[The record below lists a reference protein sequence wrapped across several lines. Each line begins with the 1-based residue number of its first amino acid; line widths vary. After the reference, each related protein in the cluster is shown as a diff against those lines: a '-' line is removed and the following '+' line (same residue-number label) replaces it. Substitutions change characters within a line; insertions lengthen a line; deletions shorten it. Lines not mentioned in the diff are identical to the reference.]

1 MKNDS
6 FLLTNK
12 VRQGLCHTKYRTNV
26 LIYKTQIW
34 VYKNLRY
41 RFVYKKQV
49 YKGFTIKCLLIQ
61 GYKGF
66 VNIYCLF

>member
-1 MKNDS
+1 MKNYS

-34 VYKNLRY
+34 GYKNLRY
-41 RFVYKKQV
+41 INFVYKKQV
-49 YKGFTIKCLLIQ
+49 YKVITIKCLLIQ
-61 GYKGF
+61 GFKD
-66 VNIYCLF
+66 L